1 VTDPDHRPLPTGPPS
16 ARFRRTVTTIAPQ
29 ESIPYV
35 AADWTDAIVTITA
48 GDLDLCCLLGGRRR
62 FTTGAILVLAGLSLR
77 ELHNPGL
84 VDAVLVALTR
94 RPP

>member
-1 VTDPDHRPLPTGPPS
+1 VTDPDDVALPTGPPPS
-16 ARFRRTVTTIAPQ
+16 RFCRTVTTIAPQ

-35 AADWTDAIVTITA
+35 AADWADAIVTITA
-48 GDLDLCCLLGGRRR
+48 GDVDLCCLLGGRRR

-84 VDAVLVALTR
+84 VDAVLVALAR